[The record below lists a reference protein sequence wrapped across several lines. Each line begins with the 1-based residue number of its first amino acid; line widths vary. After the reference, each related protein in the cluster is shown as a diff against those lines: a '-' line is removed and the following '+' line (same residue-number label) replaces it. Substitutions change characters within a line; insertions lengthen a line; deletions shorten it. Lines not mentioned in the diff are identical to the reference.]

1 MAIHRDAFKYGAVPP
16 NVDDRLIVD
25 LRWFGYVKPQEDN
38 WVKFEEDIKDRFGMP
53 QPTFTFAMS
62 HEDSKRS
69 HEMMEDMCRAAVV
82 LGGFLPGS
90 YPQFMPIG
98 SSLHMTGSVRMGAKI
113 EDDDSVCDTYSK
125 VWGINNLWLGSNGV
139 IPTGTAC
146 NTTVT
151 AVALAV
157 RSSRKILG
165 FSDLSNRL

>member
-98 SSLHMTGSVRMGAKI
+98 SSLHMTVRKF
-113 EDDDSVCDTYSK
+113 
-125 VWGINNLWLGSNGV
+125 
-139 IPTGTAC
+139 
-146 NTTVT
+146 
-151 AVALAV
+151 
-157 RSSRKILG
+157 ILVHVP
-165 FSDLSNRL
+165 RLYNSLYREVSAWVPK